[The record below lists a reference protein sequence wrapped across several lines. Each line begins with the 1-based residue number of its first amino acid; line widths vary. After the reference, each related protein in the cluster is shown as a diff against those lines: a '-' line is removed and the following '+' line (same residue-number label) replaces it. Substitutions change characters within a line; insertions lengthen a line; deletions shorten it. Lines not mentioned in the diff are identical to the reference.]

1 MARRTRFFL
10 LFLAG
15 CAICVG
21 CLDLEF
27 DTIVERQPP
36 PPSKP
41 EDELKDDQLEDK
53 AAVSFDP
60 DVVDRRRHGDLLI
73 NASSA
78 VLKLSIPGAKPQEDD
93 DLLVLHPSYA
103 TAEKAARAAHPLD
116 AVLPSV
122 NLLDGKAKQFD
133 DGLYAALD
141 QAFYRGLHD
150 RLKSHIELVRRIYSI
165 VGKDNVAA
173 PYLAA
178 GLELAGV
185 EVEPADTDGKTKW
198 LEDFRKDEVASK
210 PVGFYTWDKHL
221 EKCFRFL
228 RFFQHEFTAGGLD
241 VPRALQAAIR
251 SDPVL
256 EEDYRRALDFYSKLS
271 NPALG
276 YCVLNFPDNL
286 GSARPGEH
294 ATVAF
299 FPSSTSRETVLFEKL
314 FPSGLPESA
323 QLMNELIR
331 AIRSGKVDLKPGPNS
346 GWYDYQ
352 VYALE
357 TLLLPQ
363 KGEEHDKLLLTRAYK
378 KRMLE
383 AFKAL
388 ITKRRETHLRQLQIG
403 CGGAE
408 PRNPPEMV
416 RPRLRVEPCPS
427 YYVRTARAYAFLAN
441 FLEATVGKE
450 VLQRLHGLTKD
461 GLRQQDLYSELH
473 FLRDLFYGLYLVSA
487 EDIGLKPAFLAGEPV
502 DAEHCYQLV
511 EDWLPGAYKDADIAA
526 DTRVIVPIF
535 VDPARKVTRVWATLG
550 VRLAKLDADFARPPS
565 LKQRDKER
573 WEIVGEH
580 QLGSATYF
588 IPVDEFAEVELSGL
602 RMLTRDEFRALC
614 NEGGTKEGIVAA
626 LQQHARTE
634 ERRHWWPWMAGGAA
648 GLLLAGAVVLFFRW
662 RRVRHG

>member
-53 AAVSFDP
+53 AAVPFDP

-103 TAEKAARAAHPLD
+103 AAVEAARTAHPLD

-150 RLKSHIELVRRIYSI
+150 RLKSHIELVRRIYTI

-357 TLLLPQ
+357 TLLLPE
-363 KGEEHDKLLLTRAYK
+363 KGEEHNKLVLTKEYK

-388 ITKRRETHLRQLQIG
+388 VTKRRETHVRQMANPFVL
-403 CGGAE
+403 GATAPLE
-408 PRNPPEMV
+408 FQV
-416 RPRLRVEPCPS
+416 AKYSPRLRVEPCPS
-427 YYVRTARAYAFLAN
+427 NYLRTARAYAFLSN
-441 FLEATVGKE
+441 FLEASIGREALKT
-450 VLQRLHGLTKD
+450 LHGLRKS
-461 GLRQQDLYSELH
+461 GHRELDLDAELLH
-473 FLRDLFYGLYLVSA
+473 MRDLFYGLYLVSA
-487 EDIGLKPAFLAGEPV
+487 EDIGLKPALTKEEEPECERCYNLAV
-502 DAEHCYQLV
+502 A
-511 EDWLPGAYKDADIAA
+511 WLPKAFDDPDLAV
-526 DTRVIVPIF
+526 DTRVAVPIYP
-535 VDPARKVTRVWATLG
+535 DPTRGVTRIWATLG
-550 VRLAKLDADFARPPS
+550 VRLAHLDADYVRPPS
-565 LKQRDKER
+565 VASAQKPDSNPKER
-573 WEIVGEH
+573 TEWR
-580 QLGSATYF
+580 QLGMDEISSSHYLIA
-588 IPVDEFAEVELSGL
+588 VDEFAEVELGGMHVLSREDL
-602 RMLTRDEFRALC
+602 RAVCDREK
-614 NEGGTKEGIVAA
+614 TKEAVIAA
-626 LQQHARTE
+626 LRK
-634 ERRHWWPWMAGGAA
+634 RK
-648 GLLLAGAVVLFFRW
+648 
-662 RRVRHG
+662 

>member
-78 VLKLSIPGAKPQEDD
+78 VLKLSVPGAKPQEDD

-256 EEDYRRALDFYSKLS
+256 EEDYRRALDFYAKLS

-276 YCVLNFPDNL
+276 YCVLNFPDNM
-286 GSARPGEH
+286 GPARPGEH

-323 QLMNELIR
+323 ELMNELIR
-331 AIRSGKVDLKPGPNS
+331 AIRSGKVELKPGPNS

-357 TLLLPQ
+357 TLLLPE
-363 KGEEHDKLLLTRAYK
+363 KGEEHNKLVLTKEYK
-378 KRMLE
+378 KRMME

-388 ITKRRETHLRQLQIG
+388 VTKRRETHVRQM
-403 CGGAE
+403 A
-408 PRNPPEMV
+408 NPFVLGFEAPLES
-416 RPRLRVEPCPS
+416 RDKYSPRLRVEPCPS
-427 YYVRTARAYAFLAN
+427 YYLRTARAYAFLAN
-441 FLEATVGKE
+441 FLEASIGREALRT
-450 VLQRLHGLTKD
+450 LHGLHKS
-461 GLRQQDLYSELH
+461 GQRDLDLDAELLH
-473 FLRDLFYGLYLVSA
+473 MRDLFYGLYLVSA
-487 EDIGLKPAFLAGEPV
+487 EDIGLKPVLTKEEEPECKRWYELAV
-502 DAEHCYQLV
+502 K
-511 EDWLPGAYKDADIAA
+511 WLPNAFVDPDLAV
-526 DTRVIVPIF
+526 DTRVAVPIYP
-535 VDPARKVTRVWATLG
+535 DRARGVTRIWATLG
-550 VRLAKLDADFARPPS
+550 VRLAHLDAEYVRPPS
-565 LKQRDKER
+565 VGAAQKPDSNPKER
-573 WEIVGEH
+573 VEWR
-580 QLGSATYF
+580 QLGLDEVTSSHYLIA
-588 IPVDEFAEVELSGL
+588 VDEFAEVELAGMHVLSREDL
-602 RMLTRDEFRALC
+602 RAVCDSEK
-614 NEGGTKEGIVAA
+614 TKEAVIAA
-626 LQQHARTE
+626 LRK
-634 ERRHWWPWMAGGAA
+634 RK
-648 GLLLAGAVVLFFRW
+648 
-662 RRVRHG
+662 